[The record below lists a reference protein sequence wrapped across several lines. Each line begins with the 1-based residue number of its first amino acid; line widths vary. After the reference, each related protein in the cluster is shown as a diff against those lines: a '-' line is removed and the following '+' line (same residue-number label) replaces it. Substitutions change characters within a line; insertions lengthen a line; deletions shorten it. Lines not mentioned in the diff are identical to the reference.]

1 MFDFVHRLLEFIK
14 FNSKCHKY
22 IFYSEGSFYI
32 EHYKEFIQRLSLKKE
47 VVFLTSDP
55 NDRFF
60 CKKKNIKHIFI
71 GNSFFKFLYLSTL
84 NCNFFITTL
93 TDIGTNILK
102 SSRCK
107 NYVYFFHSLASIHK
121 IYKFNAFEHYDY
133 IFCCGPYQ
141 KKEIRL
147 CEKKFNFK
155 KKKIIDIGYFYLD
168 FLNKNINKNRKIRNT
183 LLFAPSWNYKNE
195 NLFNNYGYEIIFTL
209 IKKGYNVIFRPHP
222 EILKRNNLS
231 LKNIISEFKKNKNF
245 EIDLEDT
252 AKKSMERSEI
262 LITDNSTIAIEF
274 LFVLKRSTLY
284 INFAD
289 KIHNEKFH
297 EIKIEPFE
305 TQIKKKFGSE
315 ISIEQIKNID
325 IQIQKVLKRK
335 INNSLL
341 EKFINNN
348 VYNLKKSAQ
357 NACIFFENYG

>member
-1 MFDFVHRLLEFIK
+1 M
-14 FNSKCHKY
+14 
-22 IFYSEGSFYI
+22 
-32 EHYKEFIQRLSLKKE
+32 
-47 VVFLTSDP
+47 
-55 NDRFF
+55 
-60 CKKKNIKHIFI
+60 
-71 GNSFFKFLYLSTL
+71 
-84 NCNFFITTL
+84 
-93 TDIGTNILK
+93 
-102 SSRCK
+102 
-107 NYVYFFHSLASIHK
+107 
-121 IYKFNAFEHYDY
+121 
-133 IFCCGPYQ
+133 
-141 KKEIRL
+141 
-147 CEKKFNFK
+147 
-155 KKKIIDIGYFYLD
+155 
-168 FLNKNINKNRKIRNT
+168 
-183 LLFAPSWNYKNE
+183 FAPSWNYKNE

-222 EILKRNNLS
+222 EILKRDSLS
-231 LKNIISEFKKNKNF
+231 FKKVLSEFKKNKNF
-245 EIDLEDT
+245 EIDFENT

-335 INNSLL
+335 INNGLL